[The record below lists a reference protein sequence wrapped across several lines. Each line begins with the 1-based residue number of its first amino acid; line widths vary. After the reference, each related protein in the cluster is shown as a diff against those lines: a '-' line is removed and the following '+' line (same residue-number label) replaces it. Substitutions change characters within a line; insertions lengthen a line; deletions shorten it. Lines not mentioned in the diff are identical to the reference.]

1 MYNSQIESRYSYKM
15 VAQNTVLTSEVNYV
29 KGICLHRQQ
38 LQILNHF
45 QEKSDSFNTRAIFL
59 IYHLIQ
65 VPWIGYSNGRFGRC
79 DINQQT
85 NFPQLQVSRI
95 KVSDPDFVARIRV
108 LQNIGFGRCSDPD
121 PENVQPSTL
130 CFNIQ
135 RNHTKNYGK

>member
-1 MYNSQIESRYSYKM
+1 MYIISFKSCPKYSIRLIALCFYSLILQSDAGAAIHYMYNSQIESRYSYKM

-85 NFPQLQVSRI
+85 NFPQL
-95 KVSDPDFVARIRV
+95 
-108 LQNIGFGRCSDPD
+108 
-121 PENVQPSTL
+121 
-130 CFNIQ
+130 
-135 RNHTKNYGK
+135 